1 MRVSYNWLKEFVDIA
16 ASPQELAE
24 TLTAAG
30 IAVETVEERGKNISR
45 VYTGLI
51 KSVAPHPNAD
61 RLAVCQV
68 DCGRGEDLQ
77 IVTGATNIRAG
88 QIVPVALEGARLAGG
103 MVIKR
108 AKFRGLESR
117 GMLCA
122 ADELGV
128 GEDHEGILILP
139 PDTPV
144 GRDVKTLFGLE
155 DAILE
160 LDLTPNRGDCLSV
173 YGVAREVAAVYNL
186 PLRRPQPQLNFAGT
200 DITRQVSV
208 IVEEP
213 ELCRRYVARMVT
225 GIKIGQSPL
234 WMQNRLYTA
243 GMRPINAIVD
253 VTNYVMLELGQPQ
266 HAFDAASVA
275 DGRIIVRRAGAGER
289 LVTLDNAEREL
300 DREMLLIADPE
311 KAIGI
316 AGVMGGLNSEVTD
329 RTTTIVLESAY
340 FDPASVRR
348 TARKLNLRSEASS
361 RFERSI
367 DISGCALAADRAV
380 ELMVS
385 IGAGVAAPGIIDVYP
400 HPPAP
405 KTIIV
410 RPARVNAILGIKVP
424 TEEIK
429 RILSGLDF
437 NPQGDEKGLAVTV
450 PAHRS
455 DIGREI
461 DLVEEVA
468 RLHGYDRI
476 PETLPYGDTTYGFRT
491 AEQEAVERLRMLLAG
506 LGLSEVVTYSF
517 VDRGVFDRIRLPLD
531 SELRRT
537 IDIAN
542 PLSDDQAV
550 MRTLLF
556 PGLVQL
562 LARNFQRRNTDA
574 ALFEMATVFRVQDDS
589 PLPAEQPVLAVA
601 AAGQSRRGWNKKGYE
616 YDFFFLKGVLEQ
628 AGKVLNLGELTF
640 KRLVDHPS
648 FHPGRSAAVYAGQRL
663 LGVAGELHPD
673 VLEAYDL
680 QARAVACEFDL
691 AAALNLKQRTAA
703 QIEDLPRYPGVDRD
717 LAVVLPETTPAAEV
731 MDLIAKKGGAILH
744 KVTLFDVY
752 KGKQIESG
760 WRSLA
765 FSLEFQAPDRTL
777 TDQEV
782 NKSMED
788 IKSALASLGGKLRQ

>member
-1 MRVSYNWLKEFVDIA
+1 MRVSYNWLKEFVDVA

-24 TLTAAG
+24 ALTAAG
-30 IAVETVEERGKNISR
+30 IAVETVEERGKNISGI
-45 VYTGLI
+45 YTGLI
-51 KSVAPHPNAD
+51 KSVEPHPNAD
-61 RLAVCQV
+61 RLVVCRV

-77 IVTGATNIRAG
+77 IVTGATNVKAG
-88 QIVPVALEGARLAGG
+88 QVVPVALEGARLAGG
-103 MVIKR
+103 MVIKK

-144 GRDVKTLFGLE
+144 GRDVKTLFGLD

-173 YGVAREVAAVYNL
+173 YGVAREVAAIYNL
-186 PLRRPQPQLNFAGT
+186 PLRRPQPRLSLAGT
-200 DITRQVSV
+200 DITQHVSI

-225 GIKIGQSPL
+225 GIRVGESPL
-234 WMQNRLYTA
+234 WMQNRLYAA
-243 GMRPINAIVD
+243 GMRPINSVVD

-275 DGRIIVRRAGAGER
+275 DGRIIVRRARAGER
-289 LVTLDNAEREL
+289 LVTLDNVEREL
-300 DREMLLIADPE
+300 DTEMLLITDPE

-329 RTTTIVLESAY
+329 DTTTIILESAY
-340 FDPASVRR
+340 FDPVSIRR

-385 IGAGVAAPGIIDVYP
+385 IGAGVAAPGIIDIYP
-400 HPPAP
+400 NPPVP

-410 RPARVNAILGIKVP
+410 RPERINAILGIKIP
-424 TEEIK
+424 TERIR
-429 RILSGLDF
+429 RILTGLEF
-437 NPQGDEKGLAVTV
+437 NPQGDDNTLAVTV
-450 PAHRS
+450 PTHRS
-455 DIGREI
+455 DIGREV

-468 RLHGYDRI
+468 RLYGYDRI
-476 PETLPYGDTTYGFRT
+476 PETLPYGVTTCGFRT
-491 AEQEAVERLRMLLAG
+491 AEQDAVHRIRMLLAG
-506 LGLSEVVTYSF
+506 LGLYEVVTYSF

-537 IDIAN
+537 VNIAN

-562 LARNFQRRNTDA
+562 LARNYQRRNTNA
-574 ALFEMATVFRVQDDS
+574 ALFEMATVFRVRDDS
-589 PLPAEQPVLAVA
+589 PLPAEQLVLAVA
-601 AAGQSRRGWNKKGYE
+601 ATGHSRGGWNKKSHE

-628 AGKVLNLGELTF
+628 VGKVLNLGELSF
-640 KRLVDHPS
+640 KRFVDHPS
-648 FHPGRSAAVYAGQRL
+648 FHPGRSAAVYAGDRF

-691 AAALNLKQRTAA
+691 AAALGLKQRTLA
-703 QIEDLPRYPGVDRD
+703 QIEDFPRYPGIDRD
-717 LAVVLPETTPAAEV
+717 LAVVLPETTPVAEV
-731 MDLIAKKGGAILH
+731 MDLITRKGGAILRR
-744 KVTLFDVY
+744 VTLFDVY

-765 FSLEFQAPDRTL
+765 FSLGFQAKDRTL

-782 NKSMED
+782 NESMEA
-788 IKSALASLGGKLRQ
+788 IKSALTSLGAKLRQ